1 MILSSAD
8 ILRSLGSSEI
18 IRLSARLKIVD
29 KKPVLSGDEYLYV
42 CVSRFPSVDEFEAT
56 WTIWIE
62 GEGEEELVIEEI
74 KRLLP
79 SVKVNGGL
87 ITVVTTTDF
96 LSENTQRAP
105 EAPQPVQ
112 GGINLEGL
120 EDRFQELSEDIQD
133 QMLLVSSGRAGSD
146 GRDGRDGAAGRDGKD
161 LVATDADL
169 FDLNDVEQGIQM
181 ERGQVLTWD
190 GNKWTNLYTRSSTL
204 LGGGS
209 DGGATVSAFAP
220 WYVEGQ
226 ETLTPKGEE
235 PVEFVAGDGI
245 SLVTDANADPKKL
258 TIIAT
263 GGSDG
268 GIPEAPLDG
277 AYYVR
282 KDGQWINMLTALNDL
297 GVAFISGPDEIEYI
311 EPE

>member
-42 CVSRFPSVDEFEAT
+42 CVNRFPSVNEFEAT

-105 EAPQPVQ
+105 AAPQPVQ

-120 EDRFQELSEDIQD
+120 EDRFQELSESIQD
-133 QMLLVSSGRAGSD
+133 QMLLVSSGRPGSD
-146 GRDGRDGAAGRDGKD
+146 GRDGRDGVAGRDGKD

-190 GNKWTNLYTRSSTL
+190 GSKWTNLYVRQTTSI
-204 LGGGS
+204 GGGGGRG
-209 DGGATVSAFAP
+209 GGA
-220 WYVEGQ
+220 
-226 ETLTPKGEE
+226 
-235 PVEFVAGDGI
+235 GI
-245 SLVTDANADPKKL
+245 ES
-258 TIIAT
+258 
-263 GGSDG
+263 
-268 GIPEAPLDG
+268 GIEEAPQDG
-277 AYYVR
+277 NYYVR
-282 KDGQWINMLTALNDL
+282 KDGKWINMLTALQDL
-297 GVAFISGPDEIEYI
+297 GVAFVSGPDEIEYI